1 MKKSKHSFQNHVYD
15 AVIDYFG
22 SWQSLT
28 VITCVTIGLIAN
40 GFYRHIPLE
49 SGYWVI
55 TNLLY
60 SVTAIFEAEIIL
72 MGQKRRAE
80 EDEIITKATYKF
92 TKHSEK
98 LLEKLIEELERES

>member
-1 MKKSKHSFQNHVYD
+1 MYD
-15 AVIDYFG
+15 YVIDYFG

-28 VITCVTIGLIAN
+28 VIFSVTVGLITN
-40 GFYRHIPLE
+40 GLINHIPLE
-49 SGYWVI
+49 SGYWVV

-80 EDEIITKATYKF
+80 EDEKITKATYKF
-92 TKHSEK
+92 TKHSEQ
-98 LLEKLIEELERES
+98 LLEKLIEELEKEGTL